1 MEEGVSMSDKNDMI
15 YKHNRSGILVNG
27 VDRSGNRA
35 LLYSMGLEEED
46 FHKPMIGIANSFS
59 ELVPGH
65 IHLREIA
72 REVSDGILAAG
83 GLPREFD
90 TIALCDGLCQGHC
103 GMRYSLPSREVIADS
118 VEAVVEGN
126 QLDGVVLIA
135 SCDKIVPGMLMA
147 AARLDI
153 PAIVVT
159 GGPMLAGK
167 GCGKDNI
174 CLSNLR
180 EFVGQYQ
187 VGKMSFEELQ
197 KMEMASLP
205 TVGSCSMFGTA
216 NTMSALAEVLGLTL
230 PRMGT
235 APAVSSEKK
244 RLARASGRR
253 IVEEVRE
260 NLNSRKILTKQ
271 ALLNGVKAVMALGAS
286 TNSVLHLMAIAHEA
300 KVDLDLK
307 DFDRISRDVPYL
319 CNLRPSGAYAV
330 DVLHDAG
337 GIPAVLKAIKDK
349 IDDSQLTVT
358 GHTIKEIL
366 EAQPLVEN
374 DVIFPRSKPKN
385 KQGGIAILHGNLAPD
400 GAVVKASGVK
410 PSMHQFTG
418 KARVFD
424 SMEDSITALEAGDI
438 HPGEVIVLRY
448 EGPKGGP
455 GMREMFLVTA
465 LLVGRGMDE
474 STALITDGRFSGST
488 RGPCIGHISPEAAA
502 GGPIGL
508 LEDGDVIHIDI
519 PNRSLTVD
527 VSEEEMEKRRKH
539 FKPVVKATSP
549 LLKKYSALVSSA
561 DKGAILEVKD

>member
-1 MEEGVSMSDKNDMI
+1 MSDKNDMI

-307 DFDRISRDVPYL
+307 DFDQISRDVPYL

-337 GIPAVLKAIKDK
+337 GIPAVLKAIQDK

>member
-1 MEEGVSMSDKNDMI
+1 MSDKEELR
-15 YKHNRSGILVNG
+15 YKDERSGILVNG
-27 VDRSGNRA
+27 VGRSGNRA
-35 LLYSMGLEEED
+35 LLYSMGLEEDD
-46 FHKPMIGIANSFS
+46 FRKPMIGIANSFS

-65 IHLREIA
+65 IHLRELA
-72 REVSDGILAAG
+72 RDVSDGILEG
-83 GLPREFD
+83 GGIPREFD

-103 GMRYSLPSREVIADS
+103 GMRYSLPSREIIADS

-135 SCDKIVPGMLMA
+135 SCDKIVPGMMMA
-147 AARLDI
+147 AARLSI

-159 GGPMLAGK
+159 GGPMIAGK
-167 GCGKDNI
+167 CNGRTNI

-180 EFVGQYQ
+180 EFVGEYQ
-187 VGKMSFEELQ
+187 VGKMTYDELR

-230 PRMGT
+230 PFMGT
-235 APAVSSEKK
+235 CPAVASEKR
-244 RLARASGRR
+244 RLARASGKR
-253 IVEEVRE
+253 IVKMVKEG
-260 NLNSRKILTKQ
+260 LSTDKILTKE
-271 ALLNGVKAVMALGAS
+271 AFLNGIKAVMALGAS
-286 TNSVLHLMAIAHEA
+286 TNSVLHLMAISHEA
-300 KVDLDLK
+300 HADITLD
-307 DFDRISRDVPYL
+307 DFDRISRQVPYL

-330 DVLHDAG
+330 DVLHDNG
-337 GIPAVLKAIKDK
+337 GIPAVLKAIQDK
-349 IDDSQLTVT
+349 IDDSQITVT
-358 GHTIKEIL
+358 GHSIKEVL

-374 DVIFPRSKPKN
+374 DVIYPRSAPKN

-418 KARVFD
+418 KARVFN
-424 SMEDSITALEAGDI
+424 SMEDSITAIENGEI
-438 HPGEVIVLRY
+438 HAGEVIVLRY

-508 LEDGDVIHIDI
+508 IEDGAIIHIDV

-527 VSEEEMEKRRKH
+527 LSDEELAARRKH
-539 FKPVVKATSP
+539 FTPVVKATSP

-561 DKGAILEVKD
+561 DKGAILHTHD

>member
-1 MEEGVSMSDKNDMI
+1 MSDKNDMI

-337 GIPAVLKAIKDK
+337 GIPAVLKAIQDK

-561 DKGAILEVKD
+561 DKGAILKVKD

>member
-1 MEEGVSMSDKNDMI
+1 MSDKNDMI

-235 APAVSSEKK
+235 ALAVSSEKK

-337 GIPAVLKAIKDK
+337 GIPAVLKAIQDK

>member
-1 MEEGVSMSDKNDMI
+1 MI

-307 DFDRISRDVPYL
+307 DFDQISRGCALSVQSASFWRI
-319 CNLRPSGAYAV
+319 C
-330 DVLHDAG
+330 G
-337 GIPAVLKAIKDK
+337 GCTP
-349 IDDSQLTVT
+349 
-358 GHTIKEIL
+358 
-366 EAQPLVEN
+366 
-374 DVIFPRSKPKN
+374 
-385 KQGGIAILHGNLAPD
+385 
-400 GAVVKASGVK
+400 
-410 PSMHQFTG
+410 
-418 KARVFD
+418 
-424 SMEDSITALEAGDI
+424 
-438 HPGEVIVLRY
+438 
-448 EGPKGGP
+448 
-455 GMREMFLVTA
+455 
-465 LLVGRGMDE
+465 
-474 STALITDGRFSGST
+474 
-488 RGPCIGHISPEAAA
+488 
-502 GGPIGL
+502 
-508 LEDGDVIHIDI
+508 
-519 PNRSLTVD
+519 
-527 VSEEEMEKRRKH
+527 
-539 FKPVVKATSP
+539 
-549 LLKKYSALVSSA
+549 
-561 DKGAILEVKD
+561 

>member
-1 MEEGVSMSDKNDMI
+1 MSDKKDVH
-15 YKHNRSGILVNG
+15 YKDTRSGILVNG
-27 VDRSGNRA
+27 LGRSGNRA
-35 LLYSMGLEEED
+35 LLYSMGLEEDD
-46 FHKPMIGIANSFS
+46 FRKPMIGIANSFS

-65 IHLREIA
+65 IHLRELA
-72 REVSDGILAAG
+72 RDVSEGILEAG
-83 GLPREFD
+83 GIPREFD

-103 GMRYSLPSREVIADS
+103 GMRYSLPSREIIADS

-135 SCDKIVPGMLMA
+135 SCDKIVPGMIMA

-153 PAIVVT
+153 PAIIVT

-167 GCGKDNI
+167 GGGKTNI

-187 VGKMSFEELQ
+187 VGKMTFEELQ
-197 KMEMASLP
+197 KMEKASLP

-230 PRMGT
+230 PFMGT
-235 APAVSSEKK
+235 APAVSSEKH
-244 RLARASGRR
+244 RLARASGKR
-253 IVEEVRE
+253 IVAEVKE
-260 NLNSRKILTKQ
+260 NLHARKILTKE

-286 TNSVLHLMAIAHEA
+286 TNSVLHLMSIAHEA
-300 KVDLDLK
+300 KVDLTLE
-307 DFDRISRDVPYL
+307 DFDRLSREVPYL
-319 CNLRPSGAYAV
+319 CNLRPSGDYAV
-330 DVLHDAG
+330 DVLHDNG
-337 GIPAVLKAIKDK
+337 GIPAVLKAIQDK
-349 IDDSQLTVT
+349 IDDTQITVT
-358 GHTIKEIL
+358 GHTIREIL

-374 DVIFPRSKPKN
+374 DVIYPRSHPKRE
-385 KQGGIAILHGNLAPD
+385 QGGIAILRGNLAPD

-410 PSMHQFTG
+410 PSMQQFTG

-424 SMEDSITALEAGDI
+424 SMEDSITALEAGQI
-438 HPGEVIVLRY
+438 HAGEVIVLRY

-508 LEDGDVIHIDI
+508 VKDGDIIHIDI
-519 PNRSLTVD
+519 PNRKLTID
-527 VSEEEMEKRRKH
+527 VSDEEMAERRKH

-549 LLKKYSALVSSA
+549 LLKKYSSLVSSA
-561 DKGAILEVKD
+561 DRGAVLYTHD

>member
-1 MEEGVSMSDKNDMI
+1 MSDKNDMI

-337 GIPAVLKAIKDK
+337 GIPAVLKAIQDK

>member
-319 CNLRPSGAYAV
+319 CNLRPSGAYVV

-337 GIPAVLKAIKDK
+337 GIPAVLKAIQDK

>member
-1 MEEGVSMSDKNDMI
+1 MSDKNDMI

-103 GMRYSLPSREVIADS
+103 GMRHSLPSREVIADS

-337 GIPAVLKAIKDK
+337 GIPAVLKAIQDK

-400 GAVVKASGVK
+400 GAVVKGQRGKTLHAPVYWEG
-410 PSMHQFTG
+410 TG
-418 KARVFD
+418 
-424 SMEDSITALEAGDI
+424 L
-438 HPGEVIVLRY
+438 
-448 EGPKGGP
+448 
-455 GMREMFLVTA
+455 
-465 LLVGRGMDE
+465 
-474 STALITDGRFSGST
+474 
-488 RGPCIGHISPEAAA
+488 
-502 GGPIGL
+502 
-508 LEDGDVIHIDI
+508 
-519 PNRSLTVD
+519 
-527 VSEEEMEKRRKH
+527 
-539 FKPVVKATSP
+539 
-549 LLKKYSALVSSA
+549 
-561 DKGAILEVKD
+561 

>member
-337 GIPAVLKAIKDK
+337 GIPAVLKAIQDK

>member
-1 MEEGVSMSDKNDMI
+1 
-15 YKHNRSGILVNG
+15 
-27 VDRSGNRA
+27 
-35 LLYSMGLEEED
+35 
-46 FHKPMIGIANSFS
+46 MIGIANSFS

-271 ALLNGVKAVMALGAS
+271 AQLNGVKAVMALGAS
-286 TNSVLHLMAIAHEA
+286 TNSVLHLMAITHE
-300 KVDLDLK
+300 
-307 DFDRISRDVPYL
+307 RWIW
-319 CNLRPSGAYAV
+319 
-330 DVLHDAG
+330 
-337 GIPAVLKAIKDK
+337 I
-349 IDDSQLTVT
+349 
-358 GHTIKEIL
+358 
-366 EAQPLVEN
+366 
-374 DVIFPRSKPKN
+374 
-385 KQGGIAILHGNLAPD
+385 
-400 GAVVKASGVK
+400 
-410 PSMHQFTG
+410 
-418 KARVFD
+418 
-424 SMEDSITALEAGDI
+424 
-438 HPGEVIVLRY
+438 
-448 EGPKGGP
+448 
-455 GMREMFLVTA
+455 
-465 LLVGRGMDE
+465 
-474 STALITDGRFSGST
+474 
-488 RGPCIGHISPEAAA
+488 
-502 GGPIGL
+502 
-508 LEDGDVIHIDI
+508 
-519 PNRSLTVD
+519 
-527 VSEEEMEKRRKH
+527 
-539 FKPVVKATSP
+539 
-549 LLKKYSALVSSA
+549 
-561 DKGAILEVKD
+561 